1 MGLYIKSG
9 DMLVLIWLKVFYLF
23 AGTLASSS
31 TTVTGVVFAPSTSDI
46 LEDGEELFLG
56 ALATEV

>member
-1 MGLYIKSG
+1 
-9 DMLVLIWLKVFYLF
+9 MLVLIWLKVIYLF

-31 TTVTGVVFAPSTSDI
+31 TTVTGVVLAPSTSGI